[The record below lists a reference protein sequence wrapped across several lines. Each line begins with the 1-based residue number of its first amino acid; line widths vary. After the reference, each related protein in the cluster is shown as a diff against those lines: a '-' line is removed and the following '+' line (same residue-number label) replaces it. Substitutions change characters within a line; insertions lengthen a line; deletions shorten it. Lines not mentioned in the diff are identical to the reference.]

1 MLPEYD
7 FTGGVRG
14 QHYQAYRRGHNV
26 TIHQTDEPMLI
37 VGWALPTDKN
47 TREVQDVS
55 NENSLSP
62 LPIFKSDPPSLSLH
76 LLNNP
81 HRLHADGA
89 DSIKFWATSVKYF
102 ARCIVATLPLY
113 HNSEI
118 SGKMA

>member
-1 MLPEYD
+1 MLAAGSRFGKKISPLSNLISC
-7 FTGGVRG
+7 TTVKLRKS
-14 QHYQAYRRGHNV
+14 NPKK
-26 TIHQTDEPMLI
+26 PMLI
-37 VGWALPTDKN
+37 VGWALPTYKN

-89 DSIKFWATSVKYF
+89 ES
-102 ARCIVATLPLY
+102 
-113 HNSEI
+113 
-118 SGKMA
+118 